1 MIFYIRCIIIFLCI
15 YCVNYDSRGKTPVET
30 CVGIDLN
37 RNFDF
42 YWNNSGGASA
52 AGCSGYYR
60 GDKPFSE
67 PESQNIEAFV
77 RKRLFYLEYSN
88 YTFLYIKIILTLYA
102 YTYLYSLV
110 IFQKKGDQVFQYNAF
125 VQTSCSAT
133 LGDQKT

>member
-1 MIFYIRCIIIFLCI
+1 MLYIAYIIIFLCI
-15 YCVNYDSRGKTPVET
+15 CCVNYDSRGKTPVET

-67 PESQNIEAFV
+67 PESQNIESFV
-77 RKRLFYLEYSN
+77 RKRLQYLVYFN
-88 YTFLYIKIILTLYA
+88 YKFLYLKIINFLCLH
-102 YTYLYSLV
+102 LSLFTFD
-110 IFQKKGDQVFQYNAF
+110 ISEKRRLNFSIQCIRSNK
-125 VQTSCSAT
+125 
-133 LGDQKT
+133 L

>member
-1 MIFYIRCIIIFLCI
+1 MRSLSSKLKKIAEDNVNNVQKCETEAGSFPTSCLSQSLKFQPLLLDACNLDNIQLFLKNIAYIIIFLCI

-77 RKRLFYLEYSN
+77 RKRL
-88 YTFLYIKIILTLYA
+88 
-102 YTYLYSLV
+102 
-110 IFQKKGDQVFQYNAF
+110 
-125 VQTSCSAT
+125 
-133 LGDQKT
+133 